1 MRVLIVEDDL
11 DLAETLVDGLRSE
24 GYLVEHASDGAR
36 ALSRIAATDVDLVI
50 LDRDLPVID
59 GDSVCR
65 AMVAMSHPAR
75 ILMLTAAGSLA
86 DRVDGLDLGAD
97 DYLSKPFAYVEL
109 VARLRALKRRDDPVI
124 RRVLE
129 VGGVR
134 LDPTRRIAERDGRP
148 LQLTEKEFGVLEALL
163 AADGGYMGITDLLD
177 EVWDNPVQRSRSVV
191 KVTVNSLRAKLGNP
205 PVIASEAGH
214 GYRIEGL

>member
-1 MRVLIVEDDL
+1 MRVLIVEDDF
-11 DLAETLVDGLRSE
+11 DLAETLAEGLKAE
-24 GYLVEHASDGAR
+24 GYLVEHVGDGGR
-36 ALSRIAATDVDLVI
+36 ALSRIATTDVDLVI

-59 GDSVCR
+59 GDAVCR

-109 VARLRALKRRDDPVI
+109 VARLRALKRRDQPVS

-177 EVWDNPVQRSRSVV
+177 EVWDNPVQRNRSVV
-191 KVTVNSLRAKLGNP
+191 KVAVNSLRAKLGNP
-205 PVIASEAGH
+205 PVITSESGH